1 MSKRIAITG
10 FSFRFPQTNQAQ
22 FWKDLIAGR
31 DLISRVDPER
41 WSQDIFLHPSRK
53 PPGTTVTFAAGS
65 LGDVSGFDAEFFG
78 ISPREAAQM
87 DPQQRLLL
95 EMSWEALENGA
106 IRPSAVRG
114 SNTGVFIGVA
124 STDYTHRLVEDFAA
138 CDASTLTGNTASIAA
153 NRISFVFDFHG
164 PSMAID
170 TACSS
175 ALVAFHQACRSIL
188 SSETTMALAG
198 GISLHLHPFPFIGFS
213 KASML
218 SASGRCHAFDA
229 SGDGYVRSEG
239 GGIFVLKDYDQ
250 AVADGDPI
258 LAVVTATAVN
268 TDGHKSGLTV
278 PNSEMQAEL
287 LRQVYA
293 AAGLGPDDIDYLE
306 AHGTGTAVGDPI
318 EARSIGEAIGGRR
331 NVDKPLWI
339 GSVKSNLGH
348 LETASGVASLVKAL
362 LCLSHRMVPAT
373 IGIQQ
378 LNPHI
383 PFHELNL
390 DVVTE
395 NRPLKSVGRLIVGV
409 NSFGFGGA
417 NAHVILESAEQQPQS
432 LGKAD
437 NSVVLP
443 VLISGK
449 SPAALKSAACQ
460 WADWLKNGQSASL
473 YEIAYNSL
481 FRRDWHKHRA
491 IVFADS
497 AEALAGQLHHWASSE
512 QETESRHVV
521 TGTALDN
528 AVGPIFTYVGN
539 GSQWAGMG
547 NRLLEDPVFRAAVR
561 EVDEHFQLLAGF
573 SLEKELADTNAGADR
588 YARTEI
594 AQPALFALQVG
605 ITSMMRQQGIEPVA
619 VIGHSVGEVAAAWAC
634 GALSLKAAVAVI
646 FHRSRAQGKTKGVGQ
661 MSAVGLGCDG
671 IRALLNGLKF
681 AERLCVAAINS
692 PFRVTVAG
700 PSEALSDLEAVLNQR
715 GVAWR
720 RLDLDYAFHSHAMD
734 GIESDIR
741 SSLACLQPQ
750 ATTTPFYSTV
760 AGGRFDGAR
769 LDGDY
774 WWDNVRQPVQFGE
787 AVRQMQKDLGANLF
801 IEIGPQ
807 PALRSY
813 INDCLKEAGSE
824 GRILPT
830 LLRNDDDPIRVH
842 RAAALCML
850 SGHKVNVPSRFPQPA
865 SFVQLPNY
873 PWQRERH
880 WHSVTPESQGTLTR
894 HKIHPLLGYVLP
906 QHMLTWEN
914 QLDTVK
920 YPSLADH
927 RVGTAAVFPGA
938 AFAELALAAA
948 QAWQPADIIEIEDVE
963 IHAPLLLNSEHAKLL
978 RVVIDERDGRFHI
991 QARQYAKAEPWTRH
1005 ATGRRRPHPV
1015 GLPLQGQHCLVPERD
1030 PDFTAEDHYRRTQ
1043 ALGLAYGPAF
1053 QCVTHGW
1060 VEGNAVWAALKT
1072 PDVASS
1078 DLADTLVHPALL
1090 DGAFQLVVELLR
1102 NDPDLRPGIAFV
1114 PTRLG
1119 RLRYR
1124 AVGGRPAFAR
1134 AVLVKRNPHSL
1145 TAAFALFTA
1154 DGQTVATIEE
1164 AGFRSV
1170 RLLQDTDRQ
1179 LRFLDEHRVPSPH
1192 PLAGEE
1198 PMAVELGKLHVSLC
1212 QALGAE
1218 DASSRLR
1225 RYGEEV
1231 EPLLD
1236 VLCSSFIR
1244 EALEA
1249 MSSKE
1254 GANAYLPQKGFLSY
1268 VLRQALEDGSI
1279 AVEEGVWRLAP
1290 EDERPVPAREVWKT
1304 LARDY
1309 LDYLPL
1315 THAIGRVGLHLPA
1328 LLHEDLPVERACP
1341 PTSSLPAFIDDA
1353 LTAEAR
1359 RRIGQGLRAIIT
1371 DLLSTVP
1378 THQRLSVLQINN
1390 ALSGVAHDVCA
1401 ALDFDRC
1408 DYVFASP
1415 SAQAVEAF
1423 GEIQERYPLAQT
1435 RLIEDAQPADR
1446 RCHLVIVRHDH
1457 HDEAQLLTCLEYA
1470 ARHLAPGGLL
1480 VVQGFHP
1487 ARWLDFLFAAHSGW
1501 LQGQD
1506 PQLARS
1512 PLRSAQYWQDRLRAL
1527 GCHETDMVELA
1538 PGTFSGAYLLLAQKD
1553 KAAVATVPQ
1562 SDGAA
1567 HTWLIFT
1574 DPEGLSAELGGRL
1587 AGRLQ
1592 ARGDRVILA
1601 LWTAQG
1607 ELQPDSR
1614 EALALKQG
1622 RLDGVVFLAG
1632 LQVLPESIGPEAVLA
1647 YQVARCSAAA
1657 AVTRRYEPL
1666 QTRCWIV
1673 TMGAMDE
1680 PANCVETGAGAD
1692 SALWGFGRV
1701 LQNECGAMESRLV
1714 DIHPHIDMDTAA
1726 TALDRELQQPDA
1738 ETEVII
1744 AQGGQRFAV
1753 RLRERSRPSR
1763 PAESLADPVIRL
1775 GFEFPGQLS
1784 DLRWEAHPPRP
1795 LREDEVEIEVKATGL
1810 NFRDVMYAQGLL
1822 PDAAIDNGFSGASLG
1837 LEFSGIV
1844 RRMGPA
1850 VRHLTAGEAVLGFGP
1865 AAFANRV
1872 ITTAQ
1877 AVTHLPDGLSFE
1889 AAATIPTAFFTVY
1902 YALKH
1907 LARLEPGETILI
1919 HGAAGGVGIA
1929 AIQFAQWIGAE
1940 IHATAGSDAKRDFL
1954 RLMGVQHIYDSRS
1967 LAFADEILACTGGQ
1981 GVDVVLN
1988 SLAGEAIR
1996 RNFQVLKPF
2005 GRFLELGKRDFYE
2018 NTHIGLRPFRN
2029 NISYFGIDADQLMQ
2043 ANPRLTQKLFGE
2055 MMELFKEGALYPL
2068 PYRVFE
2074 GAQVVDAFRHMQQSR
2089 HIGKVVVSYQNG
2101 FADVE
2106 PPRRSKKGRLT
2117 LAADATYLVT
2127 GGLSGFGLKTA
2138 EWLAERGARHLVLIS
2153 RSGLRTDEAN
2163 AVVER
2168 LTCRG
2173 VEVLGAACD
2182 VTDGEAVERL
2192 LAKIRA
2198 SWPPLRGIVHAAAVI
2213 DDALVCNLDQE
2224 KIRKVLAPKV
2234 LGALHLHRA
2243 TQALPLDFFVL
2254 FSSAAALFGNPGQA
2268 AYVAANTYLGT
2279 LARARR
2285 RVGLAA
2291 TCVYWGAID
2300 DVGFLARNE
2309 KIKTALQQRM
2319 GGAALNSTAALDVL
2333 DGLLAGD
2340 SSDLGVLTFDWS
2352 AIARFLP
2359 TAGSPKFIQQAA
2371 QARGNAHVPEDSA
2384 DIQQMLQQLSGE
2396 ALRTAVIGLLKGE
2409 LGEVLG
2415 LSLEKIDADRPLH
2428 DMGLDSLMGA
2438 ELMLALGKRFGVNL
2452 PVMALAENP
2461 TLARLAQQVI
2471 ELIERDEQAEHDEPA
2486 AVQIAQIAAQHGA
2499 DASSEVLVQLSQDIQ
2514 ALRLASTAAATP
2526 SGDVTTQV
2534 DRLTSGG

>member
-1 MSKRIAITG
+1 MTKRIAIIG
-10 FSFRFPQTNQAQ
+10 FSFRLPQTTQAQ
-22 FWKDLIAGR
+22 FWKDLLDGR
-31 DLISRVDPER
+31 DLISQVAPER
-41 WSQDIFLHPSRK
+41 WSQDVFLHPNRK
-53 PPGTTVTFAAGS
+53 PPGTAVTFAAGS
-65 LGDVSGFDAEFFG
+65 LGDISGFDAEFFS

-95 EMSWEALENGA
+95 EMSWEALENGG

-124 STDYTHRLVEDFAA
+124 STDYVYRLVEDFAA
-138 CDASTLTGNTASIAA
+138 CDASTVTGNAASIAA

-188 SSETTMALAG
+188 SGETTMALAG

-218 SASGRCHAFDA
+218 SATGRCHAFDA

-250 AVADGDPI
+250 AVADRDPI
-258 LAVVTATAVN
+258 LAVVAATAVN

-278 PNSEMQAEL
+278 PNPETQAEL

-293 AAGLGPDDIDYLE
+293 AAGLGPDEIDYLE
-306 AHGTGTAVGDPI
+306 AHGTGTAVGDPL
-318 EARSIGEAIGGRR
+318 EARAIGEAIGNHR

-348 LETASGVASLVKAL
+348 LETASGVASLVKTL

-373 IGIQQ
+373 IGIQR
-378 LNPHI
+378 LNPQI
-383 PFHELNL
+383 PFRALNL
-390 DVVTE
+390 EVVTE
-395 NRPLKSVGRLIVGV
+395 NRPLKPVGRLIVGV
-409 NSFGFGGA
+409 NSFGFGGT
-417 NAHVILESAEQQPQS
+417 NAHVILESSEQPTQPR
-432 LGKAD
+432 GKPDHSA
-437 NSVVLP
+437 VLP

-449 SPAALKSAACQ
+449 SPAALKSAARQ
-460 WADWLKNGQSASL
+460 WANWLNNAQSASM

-481 FRRDWHKHRA
+481 FRHDWHKHRA
-491 IVFADS
+491 IIFADS
-497 AEALAGQLHHWASSE
+497 AEALAAKLDQWSLSE
-512 QETESRHVV
+512 QEIETDHVA
-521 TGTALDN
+521 TGTALEN
-528 AVGPIFTYVGN
+528 AVGPVFVYTGN

-547 NRLLEDPVFRAAVR
+547 NRLLEDSVFRAAVR
-561 EVDEHFQLLAGF
+561 EVDEHFQPLADF
-573 SLEKELADTNAGADR
+573 SLETELANTNDGPNR
-588 YARTEI
+588 YARAEI
-594 AQPALFALQVG
+594 SQPALFALQVG
-605 ITSMMRQQGIEPVA
+605 ITSMLRQQGIEPVA
-619 VIGHSVGEVAAAWAC
+619 VVGHSVGEVAAAWAC
-634 GALSLKAAVAVI
+634 RALSLKAAIAVI
-646 FHRSRAQGKTKGVGQ
+646 FHRSHAQGKTKGAGR
-661 MSAVGLGCDG
+661 MIAVGLGYDG
-671 IRALLNGLKF
+671 TRDLLEGMKIVGH
-681 AERLCVAAINS
+681 LCVAAINS
-692 PFRVTVAG
+692 PCRVTVAG
-700 PSEALSDLEAVLNQR
+700 SSEALSDLEAVLNQHS
-715 GVAWR
+715 VAWR
-720 RLDLDYAFHSHAMD
+720 RLDLDYAFHSPVMD

-741 SSLACLQPQ
+741 SSLACLQSQ
-750 ATTTPFYSTV
+750 AATIPFYSTV
-760 AGGRFDGAR
+760 TGGRLDGAQ

-774 WWDNVRQPVQFGE
+774 WWDNVRQPVQFGA
-787 AVRQMQKDLGANLF
+787 AVRQMQNELGANLF

-807 PALRSY
+807 PVLRPY
-813 INDCLKEAGSE
+813 INDCLKETGRE
-824 GRILPT
+824 GLILPT
-830 LLRNDDDPIRVH
+830 VLRNDDHPRRVH

-850 SGHKVNVPSRFPQPA
+850 GGGKVNWQRHFPQPA
-865 SFVQLPNY
+865 PFVPLPNY

-880 WHSVTPESQGTLTR
+880 WHPVTPESQGTLTR
-894 HKIHPLLGYVLP
+894 HKIHSLLGYALP
-906 QHMLTWEN
+906 LHTLTWEN

-927 RVGTAAVFPGA
+927 RVGTAVVFPGS

-948 QAWQPADIIEIEDVE
+948 RAWQPADIIEIEDLE
-963 IHAPLLLNSEHAKLL
+963 IHAPLLLSSEHSKLL
-978 RVVIDERDGRFHI
+978 RFVIDEKDGRFHI

-1015 GLPLQGQHCLVPERD
+1015 GLPLQGQNFLIPERH
-1030 PDFTAEDHYRRTQ
+1030 PDFTGEDHYRYTQ
-1043 ALGLAYGPAF
+1043 ALGLAYGTAF
-1053 QCVTHGW
+1053 QCITHGW
-1060 VEGNAVWAALKT
+1060 VEGNAVWAALHT
-1072 PDVASS
+1072 PDSVSS
-1078 DLADTLVHPALL
+1078 DLADTLLHPALL
-1090 DGAFQLVVELLR
+1090 DCAFQLVMELLR
-1102 NDPDLRPGIAFV
+1102 DDPDLRPGIAFV

-1124 AVGGRPAFAR
+1124 AVGGQPAFAR
-1134 AVLVKRNPHSL
+1134 AVLVKRHPHSL

-1164 AGFRSV
+1164 ASFRSV

-1179 LRFLDEHRVPSPH
+1179 LRFLDEHLVPSPH
-1192 PLAGEE
+1192 PLASEE
-1198 PMAVELGKLHVSLC
+1198 PMTVDLGRLHVSLR

-1218 DASSRLR
+1218 DSSSHLH

-1244 EALEA
+1244 EALAA
-1249 MSSKE
+1249 MSSNE
-1254 GANAYLPQKGFLSY
+1254 DATHAYLPQNGFLSY
-1268 VLRQALEDGSI
+1268 VLRLALEDGSI
-1279 AVEEGVWRLAP
+1279 AVEEGAWRLVP
-1290 EDERPVPAREVWKT
+1290 EDELPVPAREVWKT
-1304 LARDY
+1304 LATDY
-1309 LDYLPL
+1309 LDYAALI
-1315 THAIGRVGLHLPA
+1315 HAIGTVGLHLPA
-1328 LLHEDLPVERACP
+1328 LLRGDLPMERTCP

-1359 RRIGQGLRAIIT
+1359 WRIGQGLRAIIA
-1371 DLLSTVP
+1371 DLLSDVP
-1378 THQRLSVLQINN
+1378 THQRLGVLQVGNT
-1390 ALSGVAHDVCA
+1390 LSRFSYDICA

-1415 SAQAVEAF
+1415 STEAVEAF
-1423 GEIQERYPLAQT
+1423 GEIRERYPLAQT
-1435 RLIEDAQPADR
+1435 RLIEDTQPADR
-1446 RCHLVIVRHDH
+1446 LCHLVIVSQDH
-1457 HDEAQLLTCLEYA
+1457 HDEARLLTCLEYA
-1470 ARHLAPGGLL
+1470 GRHLAPAGVM
-1480 VVQGFHP
+1480 VVLGFYP
-1487 ARWLDFLFAAHSGW
+1487 ARWLDFLFAAHGGW

-1506 PQLARS
+1506 SELVRS
-1512 PLRSAQYWQDRLRAL
+1512 PLRPAQYWQERLRAL
-1527 GCHETDMVELA
+1527 GCHETDIVELA
-1538 PGTFSGAYLLLAQKD
+1538 PGTFSGAYLLLAQKGET
-1553 KAAVATVPQ
+1553 AVATVAQ

-1567 HTWLIFT
+1567 RTWLILA

-1587 AGRLQ
+1587 AGHLQ
-1592 ARGDRVILA
+1592 ARGDHVTCASLP
-1601 LWTAQG
+1601 AQG
-1607 ELQPDSR
+1607 ELLPELR
-1614 EALALKQG
+1614 EALSRKHS

-1632 LQVLPESIGPEAVLA
+1632 LQVLPEATGPAAVLE

-1657 AVTRRYEPL
+1657 ALTRWCEPL
-1666 QTRCWIV
+1666 RTRCWFV

-1680 PANCVETGAGAD
+1680 SASRAETGAGAGAD
-1692 SALWGFGRV
+1692 SILWGFGRV
-1701 LQNECGAMESRLV
+1701 LQNECGSMDSRLV
-1714 DIHPHIDMDTAA
+1714 DIHPRIDMDTAV
-1726 TALDRELQQPDA
+1726 TALDRELQHPDA
-1738 ETEVII
+1738 ETEVVI
-1744 AQGGQRFAV
+1744 AQGGQRFAI
-1753 RLRERSRPSR
+1753 RLRERSRPA
-1763 PAESLADPVIRL
+1763 PAADSLADPVIRL
-1775 GFEFPGQLS
+1775 GFEFPGQLCN
-1784 DLRWEAHPPRP
+1784 LRWEAHPPRP

-1810 NFRDVMYAQGLL
+1810 NFRDVMHAQGLL

-1844 RRMGPA
+1844 RRMGPQ
-1850 VRHLTAGEAVLGFGP
+1850 VHHLTPGDAVLGFGP

-1877 AVTHLPDGLSFE
+1877 AVTHLPAGVSFE

-1929 AIQFAQWIGAE
+1929 AIQLAQWIGAE

-1954 RLMGVQHIYDSRS
+1954 RLMGVQYIYDSRS
-1967 LAFADEILACTGGQ
+1967 LAFADEILSCTGGQ

-1996 RNFQVLKPF
+1996 RNLQVLKPF

-2029 NISYFGIDADQLMQ
+2029 NVSYFGIDADQLMQ

-2055 MMELFKEGALYPL
+2055 MMELFRDGALSPL
-2068 PYRVFE
+2068 PYRVFDC
-2074 GAQVVDAFRHMQQSR
+2074 AQVVDAFRHMQQSR
-2089 HIGKVVVSYQNG
+2089 HIGKVVVSYHNG
-2101 FADVE
+2101 FTNVE
-2106 PPRRSKKGRLT
+2106 HPRRSKNGRLT
-2117 LAADATYLVT
+2117 LASDATYLVT
-2127 GGLSGFGLKTA
+2127 GGLSGFGLKAA

-2153 RSGLRTDEAN
+2153 RSGPHTDEAN
-2163 AVVER
+2163 AAIER
-2168 LTCRG
+2168 LTSQG
-2173 VEVLGAACD
+2173 IDVLGTACD

-2192 LAKIRA
+2192 CAQIRA

-2213 DDALVCNLDQE
+2213 DDVLVCNLDHD
-2224 KIRKVLAPKV
+2224 KIRSVLAPKM

-2243 TQALPLDFFVL
+2243 TQALPLDFFIL
-2254 FSSAAALFGNPGQA
+2254 FSSAATLFGNPGQA

-2291 TCVYWGAID
+2291 TCVHWGAID

-2309 KIKTALQQRM
+2309 KIKTALRQRM
-2319 GGAALNSTAALDVL
+2319 GGAALNSAAALEVL

-2340 SSDLGVLTFDWS
+2340 RSDLGVLTFDWS
-2352 AIARFLP
+2352 AMARFLP
-2359 TAGSPKFIQQAA
+2359 TAGAPKFIQQAA
-2371 QARGNAHVPEDSA
+2371 RARDNAHVPADSA
-2384 DIQQMLQQLSGE
+2384 DLQQMLQQLSGG
-2396 ALRTAVIGLLKGE
+2396 ALRTAVIDLLKGE

-2415 LSLEKIDADRPLH
+2415 LSPEKIDADRSLH

-2452 PVMALAENP
+2452 PVMALSENP
-2461 TLARLAQQVI
+2461 TLARLAQQVL
-2471 ELIERDEQAEHDEPA
+2471 ELIERDEQAEHDDPTA
-2486 AVQIAQIAAQHGA
+2486 AQIAQIAAQHGA
-2499 DASSEVLVQLSQDIQ
+2499 DANSEVIVQFAQDIQ
-2514 ALRLASTAAATP
+2514 ASRLASTTASTN
-2526 SGDVTTQV
+2526 Q
-2534 DRLTSGG
+2534 

>member
-1 MSKRIAITG
+1 
-10 FSFRFPQTNQAQ
+10 
-22 FWKDLIAGR
+22 
-31 DLISRVDPER
+31 
-41 WSQDIFLHPSRK
+41 
-53 PPGTTVTFAAGS
+53 
-65 LGDVSGFDAEFFG
+65 
-78 ISPREAAQM
+78 M

-95 EMSWEALENGA
+95 EMSWEALENGG

-124 STDYTHRLVEDFAA
+124 STDYGYRQVEDLAA
-138 CDASTLTGNTASIAA
+138 YDASTITGNAASIAA
-153 NRISFVFDFHG
+153 NRISFVLDFHG

-175 ALVAFHQACRSIL
+175 ALVAFHQACRSIH
-188 SSETTMALAG
+188 SGETTMALAG
-198 GISLHLHPFPFIGFS
+198 GISLHLHPFQFIGFS

-218 SASGRCHAFDA
+218 SASGRCHAFDV

-258 LAVVTATAVN
+258 LAVVAATAVN

-278 PNSEMQAEL
+278 PNPETQAEL

-293 AAGLGPDDIDYLE
+293 AAGISPDEIDYLE

-318 EARSIGEAIGGRR
+318 EVRAIGEAIGKHR
-331 NVDKPLWI
+331 NKDKPLWI

-348 LETASGVASLVKAL
+348 LEAASGVAGLVKTL
-362 LCLSHRMVPAT
+362 LCLSHRMIPAT
-373 IGIQQ
+373 IGIQR
-378 LNPHI
+378 LNPQI
-383 PFHELNL
+383 PFRALNL

-395 NRPLKSVGRLIVGV
+395 NRPLKPAGRLVVGV
-409 NSFGFGGA
+409 NSFGFGGT
-417 NAHVILESAEQQPQS
+417 NAHVIMESSEQPTQPR
-432 LGKAD
+432 GKAVH
-437 NSVVLP
+437 SVVLP

-449 SPAALKSAACQ
+449 SPAALKSAARQ
-460 WADWLKNGQSASL
+460 WAGWLKNSQSASL

-481 FRRDWHKHRA
+481 FRRDWHTHRA

-497 AEALAGQLHHWASSE
+497 AESLAVKLDQWSLSE
-512 QETESRHVV
+512 QESESDHID
-521 TGTALDN
+521 TGAALKN
-528 AVGPIFTYVGN
+528 AVGPVFVYMGN

-547 NRLLEDPVFRAAVR
+547 NRLLEDPLFRAAVR
-561 EVDEHFQLLAGF
+561 EVDEHFQPLADF
-573 SLEKELADTNAGADR
+573 SLEKELANTNNGPDR
-588 YARTEI
+588 YDRTEI
-594 AQPALFALQVG
+594 SQPALFALQVG
-605 ITSMMRQQGIEPVA
+605 ITRMLWQQGIEPVA
-619 VIGHSVGEVAAAWAC
+619 VVGHSVGEVAAAWAC
-634 GALSLKAAVAVI
+634 GALSLKAAVAVV
-646 FHRSRAQGKTKGVGQ
+646 FHRSHAQGKTKGMGQ
-661 MSAVGLGCDG
+661 MSAVGLGYDG
-671 IRALLNGLKF
+671 IRDLLDGLKF
-681 AERLCVAAINS
+681 AEHLCVAAINS
-692 PFRVTVAG
+692 LSRVTVAG
-700 PSEALSDLEAVLNQR
+700 SSEALSDLEVVLNQR

-720 RLDLDYAFHSHAMD
+720 RLDLDYAFHSPVMD
-734 GIESDIR
+734 GIESEIR

-750 ATTTPFYSTV
+750 AAAIPFYSTV
-760 AGGRFDGAR
+760 AGGRLDGVQ

-774 WWDNVRQPVQFGE
+774 WWDNVRQPVQFGA
-787 AVRQMQKDLGANLF
+787 AVRQMQNDLGANLF
-801 IEIGPQ
+801 LEIGPQ
-807 PALRSY
+807 PVLRSY
-813 INDCLKEAGSE
+813 INDCLKETGRE

-830 LLRNDDDPIRVH
+830 VLRNDDNPRRVH

-850 SGHKVNVPSRFPQPA
+850 VGGKVNWQCYFSQPA
-865 SFVQLPNY
+865 PFVPLPNY
-873 PWQRERH
+873 SWQRERH
-880 WHSVTPESQGTLTR
+880 WHPVTPESQGSLTR
-894 HKIHPLLGYVLP
+894 HKIHPLLGYALP
-906 QHMLTWEN
+906 LHTLTWEN

-927 RVGTAAVFPGA
+927 RVGAAVVFPGS

-948 QAWQPADIIEIEDVE
+948 HAWQSADIIEIEDLE
-963 IHAPLLLNSEHAKLL
+963 IHAPLLLSSEHSKLL

-991 QARQYAKAEPWTRH
+991 QARQYAKAELWTRH
-1005 ATGRRRPHPV
+1005 ATGRRRPQPV
-1015 GLPLQGQHCLVPERD
+1015 GMPLQEQHFLIPERH
-1030 PDFTAEDHYRRTQ
+1030 PDFTGEDHYRHTQ

-1053 QCVTHGW
+1053 QCITHGW
-1060 VEGNAVWAALKT
+1060 VEGNAVWAALHT
-1072 PDVASS
+1072 PDSASS

-1090 DGAFQLVVELLR
+1090 DCAFQLVVELLR
-1102 NDPDLRPGIAFV
+1102 DDPDLRPGIAFV

-1124 AVGGRPAFAR
+1124 AVGGQPAFAR

-1145 TAAFALFTA
+1145 TASFALFTA

-1164 AGFRSV
+1164 ASFRSV

-1179 LRFLDEHRVPSPH
+1179 LRFLDEHLVPSPL

-1198 PMAVELGKLHVSLC
+1198 PMTVELGKLHVSLR

-1218 DASSRLR
+1218 DSFSRLR

-1236 VLCSSFIR
+1236 VLCSRFIR
-1244 EALEA
+1244 EALAA
-1249 MSSKE
+1249 MSSNE
-1254 GANAYLPQKGFLSY
+1254 DATHACPPRNAFLSY

-1279 AVEEGVWRLAP
+1279 VVEEGAWRLVP
-1290 EDERPVPAREVWKT
+1290 EDELPVPAREVWKT
-1304 LARDY
+1304 LATDY
-1309 LDYLPL
+1309 LDYAPL
-1315 THAIGRVGLHLPA
+1315 IHAIGTVGLHLPA
-1328 LLHEDLPVERACP
+1328 LLRGDLPVERACP

-1359 RRIGQGLRAIIT
+1359 WRIGQGLRAIIT
-1371 DLLSTVP
+1371 GLLSDVP
-1378 THQRLSVLQINN
+1378 THQRLGVLQVGN
-1390 ALSGVAHDVCA
+1390 ALSGVSHDICA

-1415 SAQAVEAF
+1415 SAEAVKSF
-1423 GEIQERYPLAQT
+1423 GEIREHYPLAQT
-1435 RLIEDAQPADR
+1435 HLIEDAQPADR
-1446 RCHLVIVRHDH
+1446 LCQLVIVSLDH
-1457 HDEAQLLTCLEYA
+1457 HDEARLLTCLEYA
-1470 ARHLAPGGLL
+1470 ARHLAPAGVM
-1480 VVQGFHP
+1480 VVLGFHP
-1487 ARWLDFLFAAHSGW
+1487 ARWLDFLFAAQGGW

-1506 PQLARS
+1506 SQLVRS
-1512 PLRSAQYWQDRLRAL
+1512 PLRPAQYWQDRLRAL
-1527 GCHETDMVELA
+1527 GCHETDLVELS
-1538 PGTFSGAYLLLAQKD
+1538 PGTFSGAYLLLAQKEE
-1553 KAAVATVPQ
+1553 AAVATIAQ

-1567 HTWLIFT
+1567 RTWLILA

-1587 AGRLQ
+1587 AGHLQ
-1592 ARGDRVILA
+1592 ARGNHVTCASLP
-1601 LWTAQG
+1601 AQG
-1607 ELQPDSR
+1607 ELLPDLR
-1614 EALALKQG
+1614 EALIRKHS

-1632 LQVLPESIGPEAVLA
+1632 LQVLPEAVGPAAVLE

-1657 AVTRRYEPL
+1657 ALTRWCEPL
-1666 QTRCWIV
+1666 RTRCWFV

-1680 PANCVETGAGAD
+1680 SASRVETGAGAD
-1692 SALWGFGRV
+1692 SALWGFGRA
-1701 LQNECGAMESRLV
+1701 LQNECESMESRLV
-1714 DIHPHIDMDTAA
+1714 DIHPRIDMDTAV
-1726 TALDRELQQPDA
+1726 TALDRELQHPDA
-1738 ETEVII
+1738 ETEVVI
-1744 AQGGQRFAV
+1744 AQGGQRFAT

-1763 PAESLADPVIRL
+1763 AADSLVDPVIRL

-1810 NFRDVMYAQGLL
+1810 NFRDVMHAQGLL

-1844 RRMGPA
+1844 RRMGPQ
-1850 VRHLTAGEAVLGFGP
+1850 VHHLTAGDAVLGFGP

-1877 AVTHLPDGLSFE
+1877 AVTHLPAGVSFE

-1907 LARLEPGETILI
+1907 LARLEAGETILI

-1929 AIQFAQWIGAE
+1929 AIQLAQWIGAE

-1954 RLMGVQHIYDSRS
+1954 RLMGVQYIYDSRS
-1967 LAFADEILACTGGQ
+1967 LAFADEILSCTGGQ

-2043 ANPRLTQKLFGE
+2043 ANPHLTQKLFSE
-2055 MMELFKEGALYPL
+2055 MLALFKGGALHPL
-2068 PYRVFE
+2068 PYRVFDC
-2074 GAQVVDAFRHMQQSR
+2074 AQVVDAFRHMQQSR
-2089 HIGKVVVSYQNG
+2089 HIGKVVVSYHNG
-2101 FADVE
+2101 FANVE
-2106 PPRRSKKGRLT
+2106 PPRRSTKGRLT

-2153 RSGLRTDEAN
+2153 RSGPHTDEAN
-2163 AVVER
+2163 AAIER
-2168 LTCRG
+2168 LTRQG
-2173 VEVLGAACD
+2173 VEVLGTACD
-2182 VTDGEAVERL
+2182 VTDGEAVDRL
-2192 LAKIRA
+2192 CAQIRA
-2198 SWPPLRGIVHAAAVI
+2198 TWPPLRGIVHAAAMI
-2213 DDALVCNLDQE
+2213 DDALVCNLDQD

-2254 FSSAAALFGNPGQA
+2254 FSSATTLFGNPGQA
-2268 AYVAANTYLGT
+2268 AYVAANTYLGA

-2285 RVGLAA
+2285 RGGLAA
-2291 TCVYWGAID
+2291 TCVHWGAID

-2319 GGAALNSTAALDVL
+2319 GGAALNSAAALEVL
-2333 DGLLAGD
+2333 GELLAGD
-2340 SSDLGVLTFDWS
+2340 HSDLGVLTFDWS
-2352 AIARFLP
+2352 ALARVLP
-2359 TAGSPKFIQQAA
+2359 TAGAPKYIQQAA
-2371 QARGNAHVPEDSA
+2371 QARDNAHVPGDSA
-2384 DIQQMLQQLSGE
+2384 DLQQRLQQLSGE
-2396 ALRTAVIGLLKGE
+2396 ALRAAVIDLLKGD
-2409 LGEVLG
+2409 LGVVLG
-2415 LSLEKIDADRPLH
+2415 LSPEKIDADRSLH
-2428 DMGLDSLMGA
+2428 DMGLDSLMGV
-2438 ELMLALGKRFGVNL
+2438 ELMLALKKRFSVNL
-2452 PVMALAENP
+2452 PVMALSENP
-2461 TLARLAQQVI
+2461 TLARLAKRVI

-2486 AVQIAQIAAQHGA
+2486 AAQIAQVAAQHGA
-2499 DASSEVLVQLSQDIQ
+2499 DANSEVLVQLARHVQ
-2514 ALRLASTAAATP
+2514 ASRVAATN
-2526 SGDVTTQV
+2526 V
-2534 DRLTSGG
+2534 

>member
-1 MSKRIAITG
+1 MSLQTAHEKRVAITG
-10 FSFRFPQTNQAQ
+10 FSFRLPQTNQAQ
-22 FWKDLIAGR
+22 FWKDLIDGR
-31 DLISRVDPER
+31 DLISQVAPER
-41 WSQDIFLHPSRK
+41 WSQDVFLHPSRK
-53 PPGTTVTFAAGS
+53 PPGTAVTFAAGS

-106 IRPSAVRG
+106 IRPHAVRG

-124 STDYTHRLVEDFAA
+124 STDYVYRLVEDFAA
-138 CDASTLTGNTASIAA
+138 CDASTLTGNAASMAA

-164 PSMAID
+164 PCMAID

-175 ALVAFHQACRSIL
+175 ALVAFHQACRAIL
-188 SSETTMALAG
+188 SGETAMALAG

-258 LAVVTATAVN
+258 LAVVAATAVN

-278 PNSEMQAEL
+278 PNPETQAEL

-293 AAGLGPDDIDYLE
+293 AAGLGPDEIDYLE

-318 EARSIGEAIGGRR
+318 EARAIGEAIGKHR

-373 IGIQQ
+373 IGIPR
-378 LNPHI
+378 LNPQI

-390 DVVTE
+390 DVVTK
-395 NRPLKSVGRLIVGV
+395 NRPLKPVGRLIVGV
-409 NSFGFGGA
+409 NSFGFGGT
-417 NAHVILESAEQQPQS
+417 NAHVILESSEQPTQPR
-432 LGKAD
+432 GKPDHSA
-437 NSVVLP
+437 VLP

-449 SPAALKSAACQ
+449 SPAALKSAAHQ
-460 WADWLKNGQSASL
+460 WADWLKSPQPVSFYG
-473 YEIAYNSL
+473 IAYNSL

-491 IVFADS
+491 IIFADS
-497 AEALAGQLHHWASSE
+497 AETLAVKLDQWSLSE
-512 QETESRHVV
+512 QEIEPDHVA
-521 TGTALDN
+521 TGTALEN
-528 AVGPIFTYVGN
+528 VVGPVFVYMGN

-547 NRLLEDPVFRAAVR
+547 NRLLEDSVFRAAVR
-561 EVDEHFQLLAGF
+561 EVDEHFQMLSGF
-573 SLEKELADTNAGADR
+573 SLEKELADTNVGPDR
-588 YARTEI
+588 YARTEL
-594 AQPALFALQVG
+594 AQTALFALQVG
-605 ITSMMRQQGIEPVA
+605 ITSILRQQGVEPVA
-619 VIGHSVGEVAAAWAC
+619 VTGHSVGEVAAAWAC
-634 GALSLKAAVAVI
+634 GALSLKGAVAVV
-646 FHRSRAQGKTKGVGQ
+646 FHRSHAQGKTKGMGQ
-661 MSAVGLGCDG
+661 MRAVGLGYEG
-671 IRALLNGLKF
+671 IRDLLDGRKF
-681 AERLCVAAINS
+681 AEHLCVAGINS
-692 PFRVTVAG
+692 PCRVTLAG
-700 PSEALSDLEAVLNQR
+700 SFEALSELEAVLNQG

-720 RLDLDYAFHSHAMD
+720 RIDLDYAFHSSAMD
-734 GIESDIR
+734 GIEYEIR

-750 ATTTPFYSTV
+750 ATTIPFYSTV
-760 AGGRFDGAR
+760 AGGRLDGGR

-774 WWDNVRQPVQFGE
+774 WWDNVRQPVQFG
-787 AVRQMQKDLGANLF
+787 AVVRQMQNELGANLF
-801 IEIGPQ
+801 LEIGPQ
-807 PALRSY
+807 PVLRSY
-813 INDCLKEAGSE
+813 INDCLKEMGRK

-830 LLRNDDDPIRVH
+830 VLRNNDDPRLVH

-850 SGHKVNVPSRFPQPA
+850 GGGKVNWQRHFPQPA
-865 SFVQLPNY
+865 RFVQLPNY

-880 WHSVTPESQGTLTR
+880 WHPVTPESQGTLTR
-894 HKIHPLLGYVLP
+894 HKIHPLLGYLLP
-906 QHMLTWEN
+906 LHTLTWEN

-927 RVGTAAVFPGA
+927 RIGTAVVFPGA

-948 QAWQPADIIEIEDVE
+948 HAWQPADIIEIEDLE
-963 IHAPLLLNSEHAKLL
+963 IHAPLLLSSEHSKLL
-978 RVVIDERDGRFHI
+978 RFVIDERDGRFHI
-991 QARQYAKAEPWTRH
+991 QARQYAKAELWTRH

-1015 GLPLQGQHCLVPERD
+1015 GLPLQGQNFLIPERH
-1030 PDFTAEDHYRRTQ
+1030 PDFTGEDHYRYTQ
-1043 ALGLAYGPAF
+1043 ALGLAYGTAF
-1053 QCVTHGW
+1053 QCITHGW
-1060 VEGNAVWAALKT
+1060 MEGNAVWAALHT
-1072 PDVASS
+1072 PDSPSS
-1078 DLADTLVHPALL
+1078 DLADTLLHPALL
-1090 DGAFQLVVELLR
+1090 DCAFQLVVELLR
-1102 NDPDLRPGIAFV
+1102 DDPDLCPGIAFV

-1124 AVGGRPAFAR
+1124 VVGGQPAFAR

-1164 AGFRSV
+1164 ASFRSV

-1179 LRFLDEHRVPSPH
+1179 LRFLDEHLVPSPH
-1192 PLAGEE
+1192 LFANEE
-1198 PMAVELGKLHVSLC
+1198 PMAIELSRLHVSLC
-1212 QALGAE
+1212 QFLEAE

-1236 VLCSSFIR
+1236 VLCSGFIR
-1244 EALEA
+1244 EALAA

-1254 GANAYLPQKGFLSY
+1254 DANACLSQKGFLSY

-1279 AVEEGVWRLAP
+1279 AVEEDAWRLVP
-1290 EDERPVPAREVWKT
+1290 GDELPVSACEVWKN
-1304 LARDY
+1304 LATDY
-1309 LDYLPL
+1309 LDYVPL
-1315 THAIGRVGLHLPA
+1315 IHAIGTVGLHLPA
-1328 LLHEDLPVERACP
+1328 LLRGDLPVERACP

-1359 RRIGQGLRAIIT
+1359 WRIGQGLRAIIA
-1371 DLLSTVP
+1371 DLLSDVP
-1378 THQRLSVLQINN
+1378 THQRLSVLQVGN
-1390 ALSGVAHDVCA
+1390 ALSGVSHDICA

-1435 RLIEDAQPADR
+1435 RLIEDAQAAGR
-1446 RCHLVIVRHDH
+1446 RCHLAIVRHDH

-1470 ARHLAPGGLL
+1470 ARHLAPAGVL
-1480 VVQGFHP
+1480 VVLGFYP
-1487 ARWLDFLFAAHSGW
+1487 ARWLDFLFAAHGGW
-1501 LQGQD
+1501 LQGHD
-1506 PQLARS
+1506 SQLVRS
-1512 PLRSAQYWQDRLRAL
+1512 PLRPAQYWQDRLRAL
-1527 GCHETDMVELA
+1527 GCCETDLVELA

-1553 KAAVATVPQ
+1553 KAAVVTVAQ

-1567 HTWLIFT
+1567 RTWLIFA
-1574 DPEGLSAELGGRL
+1574 DHEGLSAELGSRL
-1587 AGRLQ
+1587 ARRLQ
-1592 ARGDRVILA
+1592 ARGDHVTRA
-1601 LWTAQG
+1601 SWPAQG
-1607 ELQPDSR
+1607 ELLPHLR
-1614 EALALKQG
+1614 EALSLKQS

-1632 LQVLPESIGPEAVLA
+1632 LQVLPESIGPEAVLE

-1657 AVTRRYEPL
+1657 ALTRWCEPL
-1666 QTRCWIV
+1666 ETRCWIV

-1680 PANCVETGAGAD
+1680 STNRAETGASAD

-1701 LQNECGAMESRLV
+1701 LQNECGSMESRLV
-1714 DIHPHIDMDTAA
+1714 DIHPRIDMDTAA
-1726 TALDRELQQPDA
+1726 TALDRELYYPDA

-1744 AQGGQRFAV
+1744 AQGGQRFAI

-1763 PAESLADPVIRL
+1763 AADSLADPVIRL
-1775 GFEFPGQLS
+1775 GFEFPGQLC

-1810 NFRDVMYAQGLL
+1810 NFRDVMHAQGLL
-1822 PDAAIDNGFSGASLG
+1822 PDAAIDKGFSGASLG

-1844 RRMGPA
+1844 RRMGLQ
-1850 VRHLTAGEAVLGFGP
+1850 VRHLTPGDAVLGFGP

-1877 AVTHLPDGLSFE
+1877 AVTYLPASVSFE

-1929 AIQFAQWIGAE
+1929 AIQLAQWIGAE

-1954 RLMGVQHIYDSRS
+1954 RLMGVRHIYDSRS

-2029 NISYFGIDADQLMQ
+2029 NVSYFGIDADQLMQ

-2055 MMELFKEGALYPL
+2055 MMELFRDGALSPL
-2068 PYRVFE
+2068 PYRVFD

-2089 HIGKVVVSYQNG
+2089 HIGKVVVSYHNG
-2101 FADVE
+2101 FAKVE
-2106 PPRRSKKGRLT
+2106 HPRRSKKERLT

-2153 RSGLRTDEAN
+2153 RSGPHTDEAN
-2163 AVVER
+2163 DAIER
-2168 LTCRG
+2168 LTRQG
-2173 VEVLGAACD
+2173 IDVLGTACD

-2192 LAKIRA
+2192 CAQIRA

-2213 DDALVCNLDQE
+2213 DDALVCNLDQD
-2224 KIRKVLAPKV
+2224 KIRSVLAPKV
-2234 LGALHLHRA
+2234 LGALHLHRT
-2243 TQALPLDFFVL
+2243 TQALPLDFFLL
-2254 FSSAAALFGNPGQA
+2254 FSSAATLFGNPGQA

-2291 TCVYWGAID
+2291 TCVHWGAID

-2309 KIKTALQQRM
+2309 KIKTALRQRM
-2319 GGAALNSTAALDVL
+2319 GGAALNSAAALEVL

-2340 SSDLGVLTFDWS
+2340 RSDLGVLTFDWS
-2352 AIARFLP
+2352 AMARFLL
-2359 TAGSPKFIQQAA
+2359 TAGAPKFIQQAA
-2371 QARGNAHVPEDSA
+2371 RARDNAHVPEDSA

-2396 ALRTAVIGLLKGE
+2396 ALHTAVIDLLKGE

-2415 LSLEKIDADRPLH
+2415 LSPEKIDADRSLH

-2438 ELMLALGKRFGVNL
+2438 ELMIALGKRFGVNL
-2452 PVMALAENP
+2452 PVMALSENP
-2461 TLARLAQQVI
+2461 TLASLAQRVL

-2486 AVQIAQIAAQHGA
+2486 AAQIAQIAAQHGA
-2499 DASSEVLVQLSQDIQ
+2499 DASSEVLVQLAQDIQ
-2514 ALRLASTAAATP
+2514 ASRLASTTASTN
-2526 SGDVTTQV
+2526 Q
-2534 DRLTSGG
+2534 